1 MPHINRIRVNNVK
14 YNFGTQFYDDF
25 LMRFSCK
32 NTIYDLANG
41 GGKSVLMLLLLQ
53 NLIPNCTL
61 DDKQPIEK
69 LFRTGSGSN
78 TIHSLIEWKLSE
90 PYVKN
95 NFKYMLTGFCA
106 RKSRQ
111 EEDEVSEN
119 AAIDYFNYCIFYR
132 EFNENDIKNL
142 PLSSGKE
149 RITYNGLKSY
159 LRELEKKDYSLE
171 IKIFDR
177 KGDYQRFIANYGL
190 FESEWEIIRGIN
202 KTEGHVRTYF
212 ENNYKTARKVVE
224 DLLIEEIIEKSFKNR
239 VAVEGNEDIMAQT
252 LLDIKDKLLELSG
265 RKEDISSY
273 DRQIESLESFA
284 NRVKGIKQLY
294 FGKESIEEQIIKS
307 YHSLKSVIM
316 DKEAIIDNCMQEE
329 EKLLLQQKGF
339 EKSIDTVKIQKLST
353 EIESIDNELK
363 GQEEKA
369 LTMQNQLKE
378 NKDKILLA
386 ESQND
391 YLDYIY
397 YKKERDT
404 IKELIMALSSDK
416 SGITSDLSKLASEK
430 FKRDSKKREHFLSEI
445 EKEEK
450 IVQMGEEIAKGLSEK
465 EEDFLKELSVFEY
478 LIKDSQEKLEV
489 VNEVLSKEK
498 GKLGRLIL
506 VDIKKEKEE
515 ILGKIYEVESKLK
528 AGLDDK
534 SQLTLTMKD
543 LDYEKQAIEK
553 GIKELDVKLDNLI
566 DERREFAEKTQKA
579 EKIMQLY
586 NEKNID
592 KLVEQINNN
601 YKEAIGEIKDK
612 KEELSLKKDYL
623 KQLEKGCPVGNS
635 KETKLVLEYI
645 EKYHGGC
652 AVSGSD
658 FIANLDDEQRRQV
671 IEKNPLVPYS
681 IIIMSG
687 YNRIASDTGLRSLLC
702 GNYAV
707 SLLRVEVINEG
718 EYIFNPSDVMF
729 ITRDE
734 GLFIDS
740 QMLQAEQKKVE
751 IDIEKIEARLLQLE
765 EASDIFRDDYSFL
778 EEYQD
783 IYIEKITLNQ
793 NLYEES
799 KLLVKKAELDA
810 ESCKE
815 NIRQTLI
822 SIEQLEGS
830 KGRLDET
837 YKELLEEQ
845 RVINVIDE
853 HLSKSRELEDTIREC
868 TSKQERYTKESKEIK
883 ARLDAQVSS
892 DNARK
897 EQISLM
903 KAELSALEDKW
914 EKIYKTYYDEGV
926 SVGIEYVNLTDDEI
940 ETRFNG
946 LYKALSSEKS
956 DLEDKQKLI
965 NNYDIAM
972 EKSLQAIDYKGIF
985 VQDIG
990 KLYEEGK
997 IKNTT
1002 KEELMAN
1009 KKSLDVLD
1017 AETRKLLLQ
1026 ISSER
1031 SKRDKLEG
1039 AMNHGK
1045 SLVEEKYGEFVEIEI
1060 SAYSYDTFI
1069 SEKEAVLV
1077 DISNRLE
1084 EIKLNIK
1091 SVESMLK
1098 EYALY
1103 ERDLDKI
1110 IQESNVDVSGK
1121 KLTWDANTQIE
1132 EKIKEVSSKHDKFK
1146 REVYE
1151 RKEEFSRER
1160 SQLVETLKF
1169 LKSNELAKEI
1179 SDSVIMPSDA
1189 NETDEL
1195 IKGLEEI
1202 IECIR
1207 LEKSQV
1213 ESGIAD
1219 MNIIKENFENQCIQS
1234 CINIKSE
1241 LERLPSMSKIV
1252 MDNETIP
1259 IIGLSIPYVKEEF
1272 FKEKMS
1278 EYIDTI
1284 VKTSDTIKSE
1294 TERIKYI
1301 KNQLAWKKLF
1311 SVLVTDM
1318 NRIKLTLYKRER
1330 IKEQSKYLPYE
1341 EAVGSTGQSQ
1351 GIYIQFLIAVINYI
1365 ASINSN
1371 TTQSKELGKVIFIDN
1386 PFGAA
1391 KDIYIWEPIF
1401 KMLKTNNVQ
1410 LIVPCRGATPAIT
1423 GRFDVNYVLGQKMI
1437 DSKQQTVVVDYY
1449 SNVQNDNME
1458 YEKLTFEQSSFSF

>member
-159 LRELEKKDYSLE
+159 LRELEKKDFSLE

-224 DLLIEEIIEKSFKNR
+224 DLLIEEIIEKSFKSR
-239 VAVEGNEDIMAQT
+239 VAAEGNEDIMAQT
-252 LLDIKDKLLELSG
+252 LLDIKDKLLELSY
-265 RKEDISSY
+265 RKEDINSY
-273 DRQIESLESFA
+273 DRQIEALESFA
-284 NRVKGIKQLY
+284 NRVKGMKQLY

-307 YHSLKSVIM
+307 YHSLKDIIA
-316 DKEAIIDNCMQEE
+316 DKETKIDSFRGEE
-329 EKLLLQQKGF
+329 ERLIEQQESIG
-339 EKSIDTVKIQKLST
+339 KSIDTVKIQKLNN
-353 EIESIDNELK
+353 EIDSIDSVLKEQEL
-363 GQEEKA
+363 ELEV
-369 LTMQNQLKE
+369 MQKQLKE
-378 NKDKILLA
+378 SKDRILIA

-416 SGITSDLSKLASEK
+416 SNVTEELNKLATEK
-430 FKRDSKKREHFLSEI
+430 FKRDSKRKEYFIDEI

-450 IVQMGEEIAKGLSEK
+450 IVKMGDEIAKGLSEK
-465 EEDFLKELSVFEY
+465 EEGCLKELSILEY
-478 LIKDSQEKLEV
+478 LIKDSRDKLEV
-489 VNEVLSKEK
+489 VDDVLSKEK
-498 GKLGRLIL
+498 GKLGRLVL
-506 VDIKKEKEE
+506 GDMKKEKAE
-515 ILGKIYEVESKLK
+515 ISQKIQEVESKLK
-528 AGLDDK
+528 SGMEES
-534 SQLTLTMKD
+534 SQLTLLMKD
-543 LDYEKQAIEK
+543 LEYEKQAIDK
-553 GIKELDVKLDNLI
+553 SKKEIDIILDNLLN
-566 DERREFAEKTQKA
+566 ERREIAKKSEKA

-586 NEKNID
+586 NEKNVE
-592 KLVEQINNN
+592 KLVEQINEN
-601 YKEAIGEIKDK
+601 YKETIGEIKDK
-612 KEELSLKKDYL
+612 KEELSLQKGYL
-623 KQLEKGCPVGNS
+623 EQLEKGCPVGDN
-635 KETKLVLEYI
+635 KETKLVLEYLD
-645 EKYHGGC
+645 KYHGG
-652 AVSGSD
+652 AAISGSD
-658 FIANLDDEQRRQV
+658 FIASMNEDQRRQV

-681 IIIMSG
+681 IVIMSG
-687 YNRIASDTGLRSLLC
+687 YNRIVSDIGLRSLLR

-707 SLLRVEVINEG
+707 SLIRVEVINEG
-718 EYIFNPSDVMF
+718 EYIFSPSDVMF

-734 GLFIDS
+734 GLFVDS
-740 QMLQAEQKKVE
+740 QMLIGEQKKVE
-751 IDIEKIEARLLQLE
+751 ISIQKTQARLIQLEETSKVLSEDFSFLKEYKDVFIEKIN
-765 EASDIFRDDYSFL
+765 
-778 EEYQD
+778 
-783 IYIEKITLNQ
+783 TNQ
-793 NLYEES
+793 NLYEEN
-799 KLLVKKAELDA
+799 KLLAKKLEADE
-810 ESCKE
+810 ESCKDK
-815 NIRQTLI
+815 IRQT
-822 SIEQLEGS
+822 IESLEQIEYAYE
-830 KGRLDET
+830 KLRKTQE
-837 YKELLEEQ
+837 ELLEEEKI
-845 RVINVIDE
+845 INTIDE
-853 HLSKSRELEDTIREC
+853 YLVKSRELEEILSEC
-868 TSKQERYTKESKEIK
+868 TLKQEKCAKESKEAR
-883 ARLDAQVSS
+883 ARLDAQIFS
-892 DNARK
+892 DKVRREN
-897 EQISLM
+897 INSM
-903 KAELSALEDKW
+903 KSELLKIEDKW
-914 EKIYKTYYDEGV
+914 EGTYRSFYYESLEVDE
-926 SVGIEYVNLTDDEI
+926 EYNALTDDEI

-946 LYKALSSEKS
+946 LFKALSSEKS

-965 NNYDIAM
+965 SNYDIAM

-985 VQDIG
+985 VDDIK

-1009 KKSLDVLD
+1009 KKSLDALD
-1017 AETRKLLLQ
+1017 KDTQKLFVE
-1026 ISSER
+1026 ISKDR

-1045 SLVEEKYGEFVEIEI
+1045 ALVEEKYGEFAPIEV
-1060 SAYSYDTFI
+1060 SSYTYDTFI
-1069 SEKEAVLV
+1069 SEKEAMLV
-1077 DISNRLE
+1077 EVSNRIKEISNS
-1084 EIKLNIK
+1084 IK
-1091 SVESMLK
+1091 SVETVLK
-1098 EYALY
+1098 EYVLY
-1103 ERDLDKI
+1103 ERDLEKI
-1110 IQESNVDVSGK
+1110 VQESGVNINK
-1121 KLTWDANTQIE
+1121 KLTWDLNVQIE
-1132 EKIKEVSSKHDKFK
+1132 EKIKEVSDKHDKFK

-1151 RKEEFSRER
+1151 RKEEFGRER
-1160 SQLVETLKF
+1160 TQLVDTLKF

-1179 SDSVIMPSDA
+1179 SDNVTMPGNAD
-1189 NETDEL
+1189 ETDEL

-1202 IECIR
+1202 VQCIN

-1213 ESGIAD
+1213 ENGIAD
-1219 MNIIKENFENQCIQS
+1219 MNQIKENFENQCIQS

-1259 IIGLSIPYVKEEF
+1259 IIGLNIPYVKEEF

-1294 TERIKYI
+1294 AEKVKYI

-1371 TTQSKELGKVIFIDN
+1371 TTNNRELGKVIFIDN

-1410 LIVPCRGATPAIT
+1410 LVVPCRGATPAIT

-1437 DSKQQTVVVDYY
+1437 DNKQQTVVVDYY
-1449 SNVQNDNME
+1449 SNIQSDNME
-1458 YEKLTFEQSSFSF
+1458 YDKLTFEQSSLFSN